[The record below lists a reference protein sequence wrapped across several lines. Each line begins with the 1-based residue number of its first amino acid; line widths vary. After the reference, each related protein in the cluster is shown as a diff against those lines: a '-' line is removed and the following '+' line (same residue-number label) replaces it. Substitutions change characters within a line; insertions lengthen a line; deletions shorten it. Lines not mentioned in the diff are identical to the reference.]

1 MKQAYKVLALAGLS
15 LLLSYLFVQTTI
27 LRSFEQKAFDQFSR
41 HFNPDTAPDDI
52 ILVAVDQQSI
62 DGLAKELVYWPWPR
76 QVYAPLVEHL
86 SKADAVFIDILF
98 TEPSASGHQDDLI
111 FSGALKTAGN
121 VYLPVFLTADRRPL
135 DQAETAFLHA
145 IAAPAGTR
153 GFGGFHSAVLP
164 IDTLRLA
171 AKGAGNVTMRPDED
185 GVYRRVPLFFG
196 LGELVIP
203 NFIVSDLLR
212 EKVVT
217 IRDGLPAA
225 GGSMVPLADDMLL
238 LRFSNKPF
246 RTIPAVDI
254 IRSYLDSRGA
264 GTARYP
270 EEFFKGKKVFIGLTA
285 AGLYDLKPTAV
296 SAVSTGVE
304 VHATAIENLLHR
316 NFIRPLPALYSFL
329 FSLLLCM
336 AACHVVITYH
346 RIGINLAAFMLLF
359 SASVLV
365 PALLF
370 SNAYYM
376 QIILPAF
383 MLSVGFTL
391 SAVYSY
397 ATEGRQRRFI
407 KRTFS
412 QYMDRQLV
420 EYVLRNPEVI
430 KPGGQRQH
438 ATVFFAD
445 IAGFTT
451 MAEKVPPEDVA
462 KLLHSVLN
470 AFTEVIIEHGGVI
483 DKYIGDCVMAF
494 WGAPVRTA
502 QDEAHACSAAINCI
516 NSLVRIN
523 EAFRADGLPEIA
535 VRIGIHSGDVI
546 VGNLG
551 SDRLFDYTVVGD
563 TVNTASRLES
573 VNKVFQTKIIISG
586 ETLQRTS
593 GEFLTRELGLIEVK
607 GRSKPI
613 RIFELIGRQ
622 DHTETQQ
629 TLPLFH
635 AGLEAF
641 RERRWQDAF
650 ARFNEVLE
658 RRPDDG
664 PALFYRERTG
674 QILSD
679 PSLTDDFDIIKMKD
693 K

>member
-1 MKQAYKVLALAGLS
+1 MKQAFKVLVLAGLS
-15 LLLSYLFVQTTI
+15 LLLSYLFVHTPI

-41 HFNPDTAPDDI
+41 LFNPDTVSDDI

-62 DGLAKELVYWPWPR
+62 DSLAKELVYWPWPR

-98 TEPSASGHQDDLI
+98 TEPSASGDQDDLI
-111 FSGALKTAGN
+111 FSDALRAARN
-121 VYLPVFLTADRRPL
+121 VYLPVFLTSDRRPL
-135 DQAETAFLHA
+135 EQAETAFLKA

-164 IDTLRLA
+164 IATLRSA

-196 LGELVIP
+196 LGDLVIP
-203 NFIVSDLLR
+203 NFIMADLLGNR
-212 EKVVT
+212 AIVMK
-217 IRDGLPAA
+217 DGLPAA
-225 GGSMVPLADDMLL
+225 GGSLVPLADDMLL
-238 LRFSNKPF
+238 LRYSKKPF

-254 IRSYLDSRGA
+254 IRSYLDSRGS
-264 GTARYP
+264 GTALYP
-270 EEFFKGKKVFIGLTA
+270 EGFFKGKKVFIGLTA

-304 VHATAIENLLHR
+304 VHATALENLLHR
-316 NFIRPLPALYSFL
+316 NFIRPLPPLYSFL
-329 FSLLLCM
+329 FALLLCM

-346 RIGINLAAFMLLF
+346 RISINLAAFGLLL
-359 SASVLV
+359 SVSVLV
-365 PALLF
+365 PAFLF
-370 SNAYYM
+370 RTAYYL
-376 QIILPAF
+376 QIILPVF
-383 MLSVGFTL
+383 MMSIGFTL

-420 EYVLRNPEVI
+420 EYVLRNPDMV

-451 MAEKVPPEDVA
+451 MAEQVPPEDVA
-462 KLLHSVLN
+462 KLLHCVLN

-494 WGAPVRTA
+494 WGAPVRTE
-502 QDEAHACSAAINCI
+502 QDEARACSAAISCI
-516 NSLVRIN
+516 NSLGRIN
-523 EAFRADGLPEIA
+523 DAFLADGLPEIS

-573 VNKVFQTKIIISG
+573 VNKVFQTKIIVSG
-586 ETLQRTS
+586 ETLQKIS
-593 GEFLTRELGLIEVK
+593 GEFQTRELGLIGVK

-613 RIFELIGRQ
+613 RIFELISSQ
-622 DHTETQQ
+622 EAAEMQQ
-629 TLPLFH
+629 TLVLFH
-635 AGLEAF
+635 AGLAAF
-641 RERRWQDAF
+641 RDRRWQEALS
-650 ARFNEVLE
+650 RFSEVLAH
-658 RRPDDG
+658 RPDDG
-664 PALFYRERTG
+664 PSLFYRQRTE
-674 QILSD
+674 QVRTD